1 MCWKRIVSKKSLV
14 SWIDP
19 AIVTSRRLLKAA
31 EAIREVVAS
40 AILTE
45 IRDPRVKDVTVI
57 GVEVTPDMREAVVSV
72 SVMGDESQK
81 QLSLRGLQN
90 SAGFLQ
96 SKIAN
101 RIDTRFTPR
110 LRFELNRG
118 IENALVVGELLGKIR
133 REKEADTSR
142 GQTENVVGDFD
153 RPDDENADE
162 NATDE
167 HAADEHAAS
176 DAAETTA
183 AGDEDRRGVDAGR
196 ADPDGPR
203 PPEWDG

>member
-72 SVMGDESQK
+72 SVMGDEAQK

-96 SKIAN
+96 SRIAN

-133 REKEADTSR
+133 REKEADVS
-142 GQTENVVGDFD
+142 GPQDGDVSD
-153 RPDDENADE
+153 DDADPDDADPDADAPGVGT
-162 NATDE
+162 AT
-167 HAADEHAAS
+167 
-176 DAAETTA
+176 DAAEMTDA
-183 AGDEDRRGVDAGR
+183 RDEDAAADDDGR
-196 ADPDGPR
+196 ADPGDPR
-203 PPEWDG
+203 PPKRDD